1 MKNIKIF
8 ILLFPVII
16 FGCATRSGIDQGF
29 IKVPDVAVIS
39 AGQRKLPLIV
49 SDPCVLKDDMG
60 YHLFYTTPFCGKDS
74 IYNYTWWNPISY
86 FSCTT
91 MDMTYSVG
99 YAFSSDKG
107 ITWEFRPTPVILTGN
122 SNWENRKIETPNVVK
137 VEDKLYLFY
146 CADGN
151 SELIQRFQIG
161 VASLYL
167 GEKSIYDKLMIE
179 RTMFDR
185 NGRTTPL
192 ISKNPIG
199 FFDMNVQEPSVIY
212 RNNSFEV
219 YYVGLELKEDIP
231 LNNETGLDILIDIGM
246 GKAVFNKNLEL
257 ISRTVEPILTGV
269 NMIEMKYFN
278 NIYCLFFTTSGNGE
292 FHKNE
297 KIAYSVSK
305 DSENSWSKPTV
316 ILTKSDAN
324 TFDNWGIMAPS
335 VVFDEDKIY
344 LFYTALGVKDI
355 SCFGESKTRWGSP
368 IDNNSKLGYMTL
380 GRAIRPF
387 FSN

>member
-1 MKNIKIF
+1 
-8 ILLFPVII
+8 
-16 FGCATRSGIDQGF
+16 
-29 IKVPDVAVIS
+29 
-39 AGQRKLPLIV
+39 
-49 SDPCVLKDDMG
+49 
-60 YHLFYTTPFCGKDS
+60 
-74 IYNYTWWNPISY
+74 
-86 FSCTT
+86 
-91 MDMTYSVG
+91 
-99 YAFSSDKG
+99 
-107 ITWEFRPTPVILTGN
+107 
-122 SNWENRKIETPNVVK
+122 
-137 VEDKLYLFY
+137 
-146 CADGN
+146 
-151 SELIQRFQIG
+151 
-161 VASLYL
+161 
-167 GEKSIYDKLMIE
+167 
-179 RTMFDR
+179 MFDR